1 MDQYAIQI
9 EDHRNLPVSLRTH
22 GDEVSTVEALVF
34 SGGIAAYM
42 AVRKMTITLPEDL
55 AVRFLKRVPARDRSK
70 YLGQALADKLVER
83 ERELIQ
89 ACDVANR
96 SQEVQAI
103 EQEFDSLPDDVTEP
117 WSNAPSR

>member
-1 MDQYAIQI
+1 
-9 EDHRNLPVSLRTH
+9 
-22 GDEVSTVEALVF
+22 
-34 SGGIAAYM
+34 
-42 AVRKMTITLPEDL
+42 MTITLPEDL

-70 YLGQALADKLVER
+70 YLAQALADKLVER